1 MKITIVI
8 LNYNGQKLLK
18 KFLPSV
24 VSYSKGF
31 EIYVADNGSHDNS
44 IEFITKNFNQ
54 IKIIKLKHNYGYA
67 EGYNRALK
75 KIKSDVFCLL
85 NSDVRVTKNWI
96 KPIESLFNE
105 FSDVAVIQP
114 KILDENNN
122 VKFEYSGA
130 AGGFID
136 QLGYPY
142 CRGRILNTIEKDQ
155 LQYEKNRLIFWAS
168 GACLF
173 VRSDVFKNLN
183 GFDKNFHSYME
194 EIDFCWR
201 LQNMNLKVLYS
212 FQSKVY
218 HLGSQ
223 NYKFSNPHRIFL
235 NFRNNLITITK
246 NTPNP
251 LFLVIILRLLLDG
264 IAGLKFILQGKIKN
278 ATAIIKAH
286 LNYYR
291 LLPYALKFRRNNKN
305 RQHYKGEYSIL
316 WKYYVEKIKTFEK
329 LKAH

>member
-1 MKITIVI
+1 MKTTIVI

-44 IEFITKNFNQ
+44 IEFITKNYNQ
-54 IKIIKLKHNYGYA
+54 IKIIKLKKNYGYA

-75 KIKSDVFCLL
+75 KIKSDIFCLL

-105 FSDVAVIQP
+105 LTDVAVIQP
-114 KILDENNN
+114 KILDEKNN

-155 LQYEKNRLIFWAS
+155 LQYEKNKLIFWGS

-183 GFDKNFHSYME
+183 GFDENFHSYME

-201 LQNMNLKVLYS
+201 LQNINLKVLYT
-212 FQSKVY
+212 FKSKVY

-223 NYKFSNPHRIFL
+223 NYKFSNPHRTFL
-235 NFRNNLITITK
+235 NFRNSLITITK

-264 IAGLKFILQGKIKN
+264 FAGLKFILQGKIKN

-291 LLPYALKFRRNNKN
+291 LLPYALKFRRNNRI

-316 WKYYVEKIKTFEK
+316 WKYYVEQIKTFEK